1 MKKLVY
7 IIALGIGMVSCQ
19 KEVITP
25 NDPPLPPQPIIT
37 NNGPIDSTLNLVGQT
52 WVITKILNTSYDQ
65 ELRSDTLEFVT
76 NTTYKFNGY
85 SSTYSFYST
94 TYNYKLNMAN
104 TPWGHISG
112 SMFDYNLS
120 QGVLDNCTFVD
131 YFSGYYRCRIW
142 MHRI

>member
-7 IIALGIGMVSCQ
+7 IIALGIAMVSCQ

-37 NNGPIDSTLNLVGQT
+37 DSTGIDSTLNLVGQT
-52 WVITKILNTSYDQ
+52 WVITKILYTSYDQ
-65 ELRSDTLEFVT
+65 ELRSDTIKFIT
-76 NTTYKFNGY
+76 NTTYKFNVHT
-85 SSTYSFYST
+85 STYSFYST
-94 TYNYKLNMAN
+94 TNNYKLNMNN

-120 QGVLDNCTFVD
+120 QGVLDNCTFVV
-131 YFSGYYRCRIW
+131 YFSGVYRCGIW